1 MVFGFCALTART
13 TPLRSKQNA
22 LLYVHEYLTIYNTL
36 GHSKRGDHKTELA
49 SGKTLAD
56 LWALLRPLVL
66 ALRIL
71 EHSCYK

>member
-49 SGKTLAD
+49 SSKTLAD
-56 LWALLRPLVL
+56 F
-66 ALRIL
+66 
-71 EHSCYK
+71 

>member
-36 GHSKRGDHKTELA
+36 GHSKSGDQTELA
-49 SGKTLAD
+49 SGKTLGD
-56 LWALLRPLVL
+56 FF
-66 ALRIL
+66 
-71 EHSCYK
+71 

>member
-36 GHSKRGDHKTELA
+36 GHSKKRGHKTELA
-49 SGKTLAD
+49 SSKTLAD
-56 LWALLRPLVL
+56 FF
-66 ALRIL
+66 
-71 EHSCYK
+71 